1 MAMGNVPLII
11 QRYVFR
17 ELFVTSAAVTVVL
30 FLIFLSSWFARLL
43 GQVTS
48 GGLRP
53 ELLFWLLSL
62 KSVDAMVIL
71 LPLAFYLAGLLTLG
85 RLYKDSEMTAMLACG
100 VSPLKVFSVVLWTG
114 TGFALVVAAI
124 ALYFA
129 PAAQGQR
136 FQVQAELE
144 ADVGLEAVTAGQ
156 FRALA
161 EGQVVFYAERLS
173 DDGRTMENVFIQ
185 GRRDGVLNLVS
196 AAEAFRM
203 DDEESGAQYLVL
215 KDGYRYEGE
224 PGTASFQVT
233 RFAEHGVRIERD
245 ETVLEVDARAARSSW
260 LLWHSPSL
268 KDQAELQWRVSMP
281 LTTVLLGALA
291 VFLSRT
297 NPRQGRYA
305 KFFVGILAYVVYS
318 NLLSVAR
325 AWLEKGAVPVY
336 VGMWWLHA
344 ALAVLVLALVLR
356 QLAGARAARRIVM
369 DARETA

>member
-1 MAMGNVPLII
+1 MIVG
-11 QRYVFR
+11 RYVFR
-17 ELFVTSAAVTVVL
+17 ELVFTALAVTLVL

-48 GGLRP
+48 GGLRAD
-53 ELLFWLLSL
+53 LLFWLLAL

-71 LPLAFYLAGLLTLG
+71 LPLAFYLAVLLTLG

-100 VSPLKVFSVVLWTG
+100 VSPLTVFNVVFWTG
-114 TGFALVVAAI
+114 VGFAVVVASI
-124 ALYFA
+124 SLYFA
-129 PAAQGQR
+129 PAAQAQR
-136 FQVQAELE
+136 FLMQAELE
-144 ADVGLEAVTAGQ
+144 AESGLEAVAAGQ

-161 EGQVVFYAERLS
+161 EGRLVVYAQRLS

-203 DDEESGAQYLVL
+203 DDAGSGAQYLVL

-224 PGTASFQVT
+224 PGQANFQIT
-233 RFAEHGVRIERD
+233 RFAEHGVRIEQE
-245 ETVLEVDARAARSSW
+245 ETVLTVNNRAARPSW
-260 LLWHSPSL
+260 LLWVSPSL
-268 KDQAELQWRVSMP
+268 KDQAELQWRIAMP

-305 KFFVGILAYVVYS
+305 KFFVGVLVYVVYS

-325 AWLEKGAVPVY
+325 AWLEKGVVPVS
-336 VGMWWLHA
+336 VGMWWLHG
-344 ALAVLVLALVLR
+344 ALALVVLALVAQ
-356 QLAGARAARRIVM
+356 QLVVARRV
-369 DARETA
+369 AVRS